1 MSTFKF
7 KFCFVFLICRYVF
20 ARPAGKRCFVVS
32 SNGTTVSRLR
42 NGSMLHHFPSA
53 LPSGART
60 KDSSGSAQSYS
71 ILDCIFHEVYIYIY
85 IYIYTWIS
93 KVWIAMH
100 FFLFTFKLVKLKFVY
115 ICSYLNSSLSTD
127 TSFGVLYHVYT
138 RHGCPSHV

>member
-85 IYIYTWIS
+85 IYTHGLAKYE
-93 KVWIAMH
+93 
-100 FFLFTFKLVKLKFVY
+100 LQCTFSSLLLNL
-115 ICSYLNSSLSTD
+115 LNSSL
-127 TSFGVLYHVYT
+127 FIFALILT
-138 RHGCPSHV
+138 RR